1 MGLEG
6 YSSQGGKELDM
17 TEVTQYVATKNSFTI
32 ELVTCK
38 ISQNVACHYARILFP
53 LEFYLLE
60 TIPLAVVIFGMD
72 TDAVIYILV
81 EVVFSFS

>member
-1 MGLEG
+1 M
-6 YSSQGGKELDM
+6 
-17 TEVTQYVATKNSFTI
+17 
-32 ELVTCK
+32 
-38 ISQNVACHYARILFP
+38 ACHYARILFP

>member
-1 MGLEG
+1 M
-6 YSSQGGKELDM
+6 
-17 TEVTQYVATKNSFTI
+17 
-32 ELVTCK
+32 
-38 ISQNVACHYARILFP
+38 ACHYARILFP

-81 EVVFSFS
+81 EVVFSFSRSYVKFWGYRPKYFS